1 MAYQW
6 LTSALPATYQW
17 LTSGLQVAYQ
27 WLTSSLPVVY
37 QWLNYQWLTSSLPN
51 DALGSRDA
59 LPRLRAGALGS
70 RGRCYGSASHDALGS
85 RDALPRLRAP
95 FGQLS
100 RRRVGQPHALL
111 RLRITTRWAAATIAM
126 DAGLELQPLAESC
139 NAIVVYTGTC

>member
-1 MAYQW
+1 MRWVA
-6 LTSALPATYQW
+6 AT
-17 LTSGLQVAYQ
+17 L
-27 WLTSSLPVVY
+27 
-37 QWLNYQWLTSSLPN
+37 
-51 DALGSRDA
+51 
-59 LPRLRAGALGS
+59 
-70 RGRCYGSASHDALGS
+70 CHGSAPARWEAAGVATAPHHDALGS

-139 NAIVVYTGTC
+139 DAIVVYTGTCGINLYSWDNKNNVI